1 MHRARGLSLGVG
13 GAGGGEGWCCW
24 GLAEPGRP
32 PPQDAHHHHW
42 REGNLPSGARCEVC
56 RKTCGSSDVLAGV
69 RCEWCGVQVGLCAVL
84 ASGGGG
90 AQVGLCGGGGAA
102 CRWGFVGWGCP
113 EGRSGMVEFLVGR
126 EGMGSSWGRGV
137 IVLGGGEEWIYY
149 PFGK

>member
-1 MHRARGLSLGVG
+1 MRLLGRAGRRALRVVWCAG
-13 GAGGGEGWCCW
+13 GA
-24 GLAEPGRP
+24 L
-32 PPQDAHHHHW
+32 
-42 REGNLPSGARCEVC
+42 RC
-56 RKTCGSSDVLAGV
+56 AGQ
-69 RCEWCGVQVGLCAVL
+69 W
-84 ASGGGG
+84 GGG

>member
-84 ASGGGG
+84 ASEGG
-90 AQVGLCGGGGAA
+90 VR
-102 CRWGFVGWGCP
+102 RWGFVGEGVRHAGGALWG
-113 EGRSGMVEFLVGR
+113 GGVLRGGVGWW
-126 EGMGSSWGRGV
+126 SSWWAGRGWAV
-137 IVLGGGEEWIYY
+137 PGGGVS
-149 PFGK
+149 